1 MSSNAPTSASIT
13 DRVAAS
19 LAAARNK
26 DSGSSG
32 TSGTVADNSYVSM
45 KDPRIQGYGEWTAQ
59 APGYR
64 YIPGATQGG
73 YSGIPYS
80 PGLSG
85 ATAQTQ
91 GGLVAS
97 FYNNPYTHQT
107 VMDAAT
113 VAYGYKPNMLQAAGL
128 LNTFS
133 EMWASNPSGPTPWG
147 MVKGLLNGSFSLDD
161 GSGGG
166 GGGGYGGG
174 GGGTTS
180 QIRLT
185 DPESAKLL
193 INNAMAGLL
202 GREATQEEY
211 KAFLKTLNNEERNNP
226 VVSTASG
233 NTMTVTGGTNPQQI
247 AKDYSESREDFAEF
261 QAATTYM
268 DAFMAALDDPV
279 DI

>member
-1 MSSNAPTSASIT
+1 MSDRL

-19 LAAARNK
+19 LAAARNDR
-26 DSGSSG
+26 DSGSTG
-32 TSGTVADNSYVSM
+32 TNSYMSM
-45 KDPRIQGYGEWTAQ
+45 KDPRRDGYGDWVSQ

-64 YIPGATQGG
+64 YIPGAQQGG
-73 YSGIPYS
+73 YSGIPSS

-85 ATAQTQ
+85 ATANTQ
-91 GGLVAS
+91 GGLVSS
-97 FYNNPYTHQT
+97 FYNNPYTQRT

-113 VAYGYKPNMLQAAGL
+113 VAYGYKPNMLQAAGM
-128 LNTFS
+128 LNSFS
-133 EMWASNPSGPTPWG
+133 EIWASNPAGPTPWG
-147 MVKGLLNGSFSLDD
+147 MVKGLLNGTFSPDD

-166 GGGGYGGG
+166 GGGGGYGGGG

-211 KAFLKTLNNEERNNP
+211 AAFLKTLNNDERNNP

-247 AKDYSESREDFAEF
+247 AKDYSEGREDFAEF

-279 DI
+279 SI